1 MIVDGLGKDL
11 DSITSFLMIGQSN
24 MAGRGDFG
32 EVEPINPDRAIFDT
46 FREIQETIPNC
57 SLVSSKDLMLKPDG
71 LHFNS
76 LALREFGNR
85 YFDKYLDFTNEI

>member
-1 MIVDGLGKDL
+1 MIVDGSGKDL

-32 EVEPINPDRAIFDT
+32 EVEPISNPM
-46 FREIQETIPNC
+46 C
-57 SLVSSKDLMLKPDG
+57 YMLRMGRWQRMSEPINPDG
-71 LHFNS
+71 LRFNS

-85 YFDKYLDFTNEI
+85 YFDAYPELADRI